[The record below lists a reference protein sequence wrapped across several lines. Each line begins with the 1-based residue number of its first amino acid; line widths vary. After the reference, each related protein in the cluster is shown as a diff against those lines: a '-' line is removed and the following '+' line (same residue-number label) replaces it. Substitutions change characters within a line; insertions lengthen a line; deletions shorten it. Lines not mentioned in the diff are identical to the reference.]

1 MAWTPAQLQD
11 AAYISLDNYLRNKP
25 PTDQIN
31 YNHPLLSAL
40 ENKKVEFD
48 GGKQYVTEQ
57 IRTTNAD
64 NSQWFGSDSQ
74 VGYNSRKTVKQA
86 NFLWSN
92 VHSGALL
99 TEEEL
104 LQNGIS
110 VTDDMKQTPTRAEIV
125 QLTNL
130 LEETNEVIRLGHE
143 EFMDKALHLDGT
155 QSVDAVPGLDAA
167 ISTTPTTGIYAGI
180 NRATAGN
187 EYWRNNASTGIST
200 ATAGTLTEQME
211 IQWRECTRYGGMQPD
226 LIICGAKFYDAYRND
241 AKLTVQ
247 RHINLGKNDS
257 GAPDINAG
265 VEGVYF
271 KNRLVI
277 WDPTL
282 DALEAD
288 FPASVIDW
296 DKRCYFLN
304 TKHLKLRPA
313 KGQWMQVRRPPRVY
327 DRYTHYRALTSRFT
341 LSCGKPRAM
350 SVLSIA

>member
-1 MAWTPAQLQD
+1 MAWTAQQITD
-11 AAYISLDNYLRNKP
+11 AGYTSLDFYVRNKP
-25 PTDQIN
+25 VVDQIN
-31 YNHPLLSAL
+31 INHPLLSAL
-40 ENKKVEFD
+40 QKGQMPFD
-48 GGKQYVTEQ
+48 GGKQYVVEQ

-64 NSQWFGSDSQ
+64 NSQWFGSDGQ

-110 VTDDMKQTPTRAEIV
+110 VTDDMKVTPTRSEIV

-130 LEETNEVIRLGHE
+130 LDETNEVIMLGHE
-143 EFMDKALHLDGT
+143 NFLDYQLHLDGT
-155 QSVDAVPGLDAA
+155 QNGDAVPGLDLLV
-167 ISTTPTTGIYAGI
+167 STTPTTGTVGGI
-180 NRATAGN
+180 DRSVAANS
-187 EYWRNNASTGIST
+187 YWRNNASTGIST
-200 ATAGTLTEQME
+200 ATAGTLTEEME
-211 IQWRECTRYGGMQPD
+211 KQWRACTRFGGEQPD
-226 LIICGAKFYDAYRND
+226 LIICGSKFYDAYRND
-241 AKLTVQ
+241 AKLTVN

-277 WDPTL
+277 WDPQMDQL
-282 DALEAD
+282 AAD
-288 FPASVIDW
+288 LSPTIAW

-304 TKHLKLRPA
+304 TKRLKLKPA
-313 KGQWMQVRRPPRVY
+313 KGQWMQPRRPPRVY
-327 DRYTHYRALTSRFT
+327 DRYTHYRALTSRFA
-341 LSCGKPRAM
+341 LSITKPNGM
-350 SVLSIA
+350 SVLSIS